1 MSQKMSEWFLSDVL
15 CPKGNVSVNFH
26 KLWSNSTVRC
36 IIDASFR
43 FSGNL
48 IYNPKKNKKELVK
61 FSFEFLQE
69 LLPVEKLN
77 QTIESV
83 YLPISKHLEID

>member
-1 MSQKMSEWFLSDVL
+1 M
-15 CPKGNVSVNFH
+15 NFH
-26 KLWSNSTVRC
+26 KLWSNSTVRR

-43 FSGNL
+43 VSGNL
-48 IYNPKKNKKELVK
+48 IYNKKKELVK

-69 LLPVEKLN
+69 LLLVEKLN

-83 YLPISKHLEID
+83 YLQISKHLEID